1 MVDKVNHPVA
11 AEIMSRFVQRTIRS
25 KQYDARAKER
35 LPGGDTRAATYFS
48 PYPAYMMSGNG
59 CYLFDVDGN
68 KYLDLLNNYTS
79 LIHGHAH
86 PEIIVAANAQ
96 LKNGT
101 VFGAASEIQFQHA
114 EHLCDRIRSMD
125 QIRYCN
131 SGTEATLLAWRL
143 MRAAGNKPKIAKFE
157 GCYHGWHD
165 YAQWSVNVDPE
176 NMGPAD
182 RPNMTP
188 GSAGITDGARDTML
202 MLPLNENAFQMIEEH
217 AHELAGVAI
226 EPVLGG
232 GMLTVDGAFL
242 QKLREVTQKV
252 GVLLHFDE
260 VITGFRLAI
269 GGWQELGGVLPDV
282 ATYGKIIGGGLP
294 IGAVA
299 CSKEMVAIAQ
309 KTDDGFSAAGT
320 FSGNPMTLA
329 TGAAMLKYLQEN
341 RHIYEDMMAKGEF
354 LRNGFND
361 WTASKGYPFCMT
373 GIGSMF
379 QIHAKEDLPVVPRDL
394 PGQDEEALA
403 ELQLYFRLN
412 NVLLPWMHLAFFSAA
427 HTQDDIEEMLRAFKA
442 SVEGVMNSK
451 KDSAK
456 PDRH

>member
-1 MVDKVNHPVA
+1 MTSSKEALLQELRERTPKSGAYWEKAKDLVPGGLMSGARKMVPYPVYVERGKGA
-11 AEIMSRFVQRTIRS
+11 YIWDIDGNRYIDCAMSFGVHVLGHGSEAVLKAVHEQCELGMSYGTPHTREVEFTKRFV
-25 KQYDARAKER
+25 ECV
-35 LPGGDTRAATYFS
+35 P
-48 PYPAYMMSGNG
+48 
-59 CYLFDVDGN
+59 C
-68 KYLDLLNNYTS
+68 
-79 LIHGHAH
+79 
-86 PEIIVAANAQ
+86 
-96 LKNGT
+96 
-101 VFGAASEIQFQHA
+101 A
-114 EHLCDRIRSMD
+114 EMAMV
-125 QIRYCN
+125 CN
-131 SGTEATLLAWRL
+131 TGTESTMLAWRL
-143 MRAAGNKPKIAKFE
+143 MRAASNKPKIAKFE

-165 YAQWSVNVDPE
+165 YAQWNVLVDPKT
-176 NMGPAD
+176 MGPDD

-188 GSAGITDGARDTML
+188 GSAGIPDGAKDTML
-202 MLPLNENAFQMIEEH
+202 VLPFNESAFEMIEKH

-232 GMLTVDGAFL
+232 GMLTVDKDFL
-242 QKLREVTQKV
+242 QKLRVVTRKA

-269 GGWQELGGVLPDV
+269 GGWQELSGVLPDV

-341 RHIYEDMMAKGEF
+341 RHIYYDMMAKGEF
-354 LRNGFND
+354 LRNSFND

-379 QIHAKEDLPVVPRDL
+379 QIHAKADLPVVPRDL